1 MYQLCVW
8 PELSQLV
15 ITPVSI
21 IPYLLQFP
29 QIIKGLLIS
38 LSHYLK
44 KNNEMLQTEDKKL
57 VILTRQSHRVKR

>member
-8 PELSQLV
+8 PALSQMV

-38 LSHYLK
+38 LSHYFK
-44 KNNEMLQTEDKKL
+44 KKNEMLQTEDKKL

>member
-1 MYQLCVW
+1 MYQLCMW
-8 PELSQLV
+8 PALGQMV

-38 LSHYLK
+38 LSHHFK
-44 KNNEMLQTEDKKL
+44 KNEMLQTEDKKL
-57 VILTRQSHRVKR
+57 VILTRQPHRVKR